1 MAYGCIMPKRRPWIE
16 PEKILAA
23 LERDGVGMT
32 WVEIHHATGIPHMR
46 LQEEINKLESQG
58 RIMIIRDDYP
68 APNLHWKT

>member
-1 MAYGCIMPKRRPWIE
+1 
-16 PEKILAA
+16 
-23 LERDGVGMT
+23 MT